1 MSDKPKSSFWRFWTT
16 LRGVLTGLAAL
27 LSALVAAVTL
37 FNGGSHAA
45 GSPSP
50 PAKTGTTVTSTG
62 TSPTVTTGTSPTVV
76 PDQHAWVTEL
86 TAMCREEGLNAQ
98 AREAADNA
106 KPGEVAQ
113 LEIEATAMLS
123 LDRQLRASTAPPQ
136 DEVKLLKMTADWD
149 GAAGELQDLATAHKE
164 NEKVLAEEHEKR
176 FNEDNE
182 LGNELAHGLGLD
194 VCALTS
200 F

>member
-1 MSDKPKSSFWRFWTT
+1 MTC
-16 LRGVLTGLAAL
+16 LAAL
-27 LSALVAAVTL
+27 LSALVAALTL

-45 GSPSP
+45 GTPSP
-50 PAKTGTTVTSTG
+50 AAKTGTTVTS
-62 TSPTVTTGTSPTVV
+62 TGTSPTVV

-86 TAMCREEGLNAQ
+86 TAMCREEGLSAQ

-106 KPGEVAQ
+106 KPGEVTQ
-113 LEIEATAMLS
+113 LEIEATALLS
-123 LDRQLRASTAPPQ
+123 LDRQLRASIAPPQ
-136 DEVKLLKMTADWD
+136 DEVRLLKMTADWD
-149 GAAGELQDLATAHKE
+149 AAAGELQNQATALKE
-164 NEKVLAEEHEKR
+164 SEKVLADEREKR
-176 FNEDNE
+176 FSEDNE